1 MKVSELPYKSVTIE
15 EIKVVMDDVLARTR
29 NAKSADEILAAREDY
44 LKLLCDY
51 ITAASLSYMRYSINT
66 VDEFYVAEKDYYDE
80 IGPEAENYMVQYA
93 SALLDSPFR
102 DELEERLSPVL
113 FKHLEVSRKSMSPEI
128 IDDLVEENKLV
139 SEYSKLMASLEFEF
153 RGETLPR
160 AMLMKYAKSDDR
172 ETRREAYEVL
182 GKVLKEHSAELD
194 DIYDRMVHVRDRM
207 AKKMGYKN
215 YVELG
220 YHRMGRIDY
229 DQDKVKTFRENVL
242 MDIVPVVSRL
252 RTENAKRLGID
263 DYKLYDNDV
272 IIPGGDPVPA
282 GGKAAIFAAA
292 REMYHAMGEET
303 GKFIDMMID
312 NDAFDVDSRKNKWGG
327 GYCTEFP
334 LYKQP
339 FILANFNGPA
349 GDVDVMTHEAGHA
362 LNAYLIADNRFALEI
377 GCGGMETAETHS
389 MSMEFFAWPYMDKFF
404 GKDAAKYR
412 FAHALDAL
420 SFIPYGTIVDAFQH
434 IVYENPDM
442 TPAER
447 KAAWLEL
454 EHQYRPHIS
463 MDGMTYLEEGTRW
476 QYQLHRWCFPG
487 RERVLPAVPPP
498 SPLKIPRRLLGGG
511 FPVSSKLRFELVN
524 AVGADVLTSVLDDA
538 FHVVAENAGCLIF
551 AKNNILSF
559 NIYLQCILLC
569 DVQCAAH
576 LYGEDYTAQLINL
589 TDNSGRFHSD
599 CSFHISNTNLIL
611 HFITSF
617 AQVN

>member
-1 MKVSELPYKSVTIE
+1 MKVSELPYKRVTIE

-29 NAKSADEILAAREDY
+29 NAKSVDEILAARDDY
-44 LKLLCDY
+44 R
-51 ITAASLSYMRYSINT
+51 TAASLSYMRYSINT

-153 RGETLPR
+153 HGETLPR

-339 FILANFNGPA
+339 FILANFNG
-349 GDVDVMTHEAGHA
+349 T
-362 LNAYLIADNRFALEI
+362 
-377 GCGGMETAETHS
+377 
-389 MSMEFFAWPYMDKFF
+389 
-404 GKDAAKYR
+404 AAKYR

-476 QYQLHRWCFPG
+476 QYQMHIY
-487 RERVLPAVPPP
+487 E
-498 SPLKIPRRLLGGG
+498 SPFYYIDYCLAQTAAFDFLLA
-511 FPVSSKLRFELVN
+511 S
-524 AVGADVLTSVLDDA
+524 
-538 FHVVAENAGCLIF
+538 
-551 AKNNILSF
+551 
-559 NIYLQCILLC
+559 Q
-569 DVQCAAH
+569 
-576 LYGEDYTAQLINL
+576 EDYDGAFARYIRLSKQGGEKLW
-589 TDNSGRFHSD
+589 TDLLPEAGFSSPFTPGALKELAEKVEALLEKIR
-599 CSFHISNTNLIL
+599 
-611 HFITSF
+611 
-617 AQVN
+617 V